1 MGKYERYIIKP
12 FDWGE
17 RKLIGHNREAMDKLG
32 PLIAFLNTDMVKE
45 TDINIFVHY
54 IKVKEGEAPDYVDM
68 HTHDVSQAYVFPEE
82 GLTFEVTL
90 NDEKYVED
98 SPACVFIPP
107 GINHTVKMLKG
118 EGIEV
123 SILRRGEYKF

>member
-17 RKLIGHNREAMDKLG
+17 RKLIGHDREAMEKLG

-45 TDINIFVHY
+45 TDINIYVHHM
-54 IKVKEGEAPDYVDM
+54 KVKEGEAPDYVDL

-107 GINHTVKMLKG
+107 GIVHNLKILKG
-118 EGIEV
+118 EGVEV
-123 SILRRGEYKF
+123 CILRKEEYV

>member
-1 MGKYERYIIKP
+1 MGKYEKYVIKP

-17 RKLIGHNREAMDKLG
+17 KKLIGHDRKAMDSLG
-32 PLIAFLNTDMVKE
+32 PLIAFLNTGMIKE

-82 GLTFEVTL
+82 GITFEVTL
-90 NDEKYVED
+90 GDEKYVED

-107 GINHTVKMLKG
+107 KLIHNLKILKG

-123 SILRRGEYKF
+123 CILRKEEYK

>member
-1 MGKYERYIIKP
+1 MGKYEKYVINP
-12 FDWGE
+12 SDWGK
-17 RKLIGHNREAMDKLG
+17 RKLMGHDRTAMDKLG
-32 PLIAFLNTDMVKE
+32 PLVAFLNTEMIKE

-68 HTHDVSQAYVFPEE
+68 HTHDVSQAYVFPDE

-90 NDEKYVED
+90 EDETYVGE

-107 GINHTVKMLKG
+107 GIKHTVKMLKG